1 MFGFFGVFGVG
12 RVFEV
17 FGVFGVVGG
26 FESQGPLESVEFVE
40 SLACSIVWSV

>member
-1 MFGFFGVFGVG
+1 MFGLFGVFGMG
-12 RVFEV
+12 SVFE
-17 FGVFGVVGG
+17 VFGVVGG